1 MTSNL
6 NYRRDIDSH
15 AANTQPPPFFGWVAD
30 VARVCVLVAFFILT
44 TLSAIDMSAQ
54 THRTTVY
61 FHVGKADI
69 DTALFGNSASLD
81 SLRHVAAEIAA
92 DSTMAIAAI
101 HYEGYAS
108 PEGPEALNR
117 RLSRQRCRALE
128 NYVRGYF
135 PGLDS
140 VSTCGVAVYDST
152 VATAYARATAAG
164 RRRMVRDFGHLRC
177 ASVTVDCRPVS
188 AGSCDTVVEMPSPD
202 TACVAGADTVGA
214 EEIVTE
220 VYAEY
225 ISVDTMPVR
234 GGKPLYIGL
243 RTNML
248 YDAALIPT
256 LGADVYVGRKLSI
269 SGQWSYAWWSHDVR
283 HRYWRYYGGD
293 LGVRLWFGRQAKA
306 KPLTGHHIGIYGQ
319 LFTYDFE
326 TGGKGQMGA
335 KFNYGGG
342 IEYGFSLPVGRR
354 LNIDF
359 SLGAGFITGR
369 YHKYTPVD
377 GHYVWQSTHN
387 RRWFG
392 PTKAEVS
399 LVWLIGR
406 GNFNARKGGAE

>member
-6 NYRRDIDSH
+6 HYRRDKYSLATKI
-15 AANTQPPPFFGWVAD
+15 QPPPFFGRVAV
-30 VARVCVLVAFFILT
+30 VAQVCALVAILILT

-69 DTALFGNSASLD
+69 DTTTFGNRSALD
-81 SLRHVAAEIAA
+81 SLRRIAAEIVA
-92 DSTMAIAAI
+92 DSTLAVTEI

-108 PEGPEALNR
+108 PEGPEALNH

-128 NYVRGYF
+128 KYVRGYF

-140 VSTCGVAVYDST
+140 VSTHGVAVYDT
-152 VATAYARATAAG
+152 AVAKAYARATAAG
-164 RRRMVRDFGHLRC
+164 RRRMVSDFGYLRC
-177 ASVTVDCRPVS
+177 ASVCIDFRSVS
-188 AGSCDTVVEMPSPD
+188 VGSCDTVAQMPAPD
-202 TACVAGADTVGA
+202 MVCVATVDTVA
-214 EEIVTE
+214 TEEIVTE
-220 VYAEY
+220 VSAEY
-225 ISVDTMPVR
+225 ISVDTIPVR
-234 GGKPLYIGL
+234 NGKPLYIAL

-256 LGADVYVGRKLSI
+256 LGADVYVGRNLSI
-269 SGQWSYAWWSHDVR
+269 SGQWSYAWWSRDVR

-306 KPLTGHHIGIYGQ
+306 KPLTGHHIGIYSQ

-342 IEYGFSLPVGRR
+342 IEYGFSLPVARR

-359 SLGAGFITGR
+359 SIGVGFIAGR
-369 YHKYTPVD
+369 YHKYTPIA

-392 PTKAEVS
+392 PTKAEIS

-406 GNFNARKGGAE
+406 GNYNARKGGAE